1 MDRRLIFIIFLTS
14 LILFGTNGVVAEMIS
29 LPSNQIVLFRTA
41 VGSLFLLIVTLIVTR
56 KSGTTVCIGQLPYT
70 IASGAS
76 MGISWILLYESYTM
90 IGVGMSSILYYC
102 GPALVMFLSPLIF
115 NERLTVKGIV
125 GLTTVMVG
133 ASLICMEALE
143 PESEPMGY
151 VYAIGSAIAHA
162 VMVICGK
169 KVTVTGGLENSSI
182 QMTVAFLMVFV
193 YSIMISD
200 LPTYV
205 NGDDWIPILVLG
217 VLNTGIGC
225 FMYFLTIPKLEAQT
239 ISIWGYLEPLSA
251 LVAGM
256 MFLGEQILVVQ
267 IAGVVLILFGTIGTG
282 LLGRRVRINSH
293 DVIR

>member
-1 MDRRLIFIIFLTS
+1 
-14 LILFGTNGVVAEMIS
+14 
-29 LPSNQIVLFRTA
+29 
-41 VGSLFLLIVTLIVTR
+41 
-56 KSGTTVCIGQLPYT
+56 
-70 IASGAS
+70 
-76 MGISWILLYESYTM
+76 M

-193 YSIMISD
+193 YSIVISD

-205 NGDDWIPILVLG
+205 NGDDWLPILVLG

-282 LLGRRVRINSH
+282 LLDRRARINSK
-293 DVIR
+293 DAIR

>member
-1 MDRRLIFIIFLTS
+1 
-14 LILFGTNGVVAEMIS
+14 
-29 LPSNQIVLFRTA
+29 
-41 VGSLFLLIVTLIVTR
+41 
-56 KSGTTVCIGQLPYT
+56 
-70 IASGAS
+70 
-76 MGISWILLYESYTM
+76 
-90 IGVGMSSILYYC
+90 
-102 GPALVMFLSPLIF
+102 
-115 NERLTVKGIV
+115 
-125 GLTTVMVG
+125 
-133 ASLICMEALE
+133 
-143 PESEPMGY
+143 MGY

-193 YSIMISD
+193 YSIVISD

-205 NGDDWIPILVLG
+205 NGDDWLPILVLG

-282 LLGRRVRINSH
+282 LGQEGTDQFQGCHPMMSGPEGDDPGITASSHPWRR
-293 DVIR
+293 